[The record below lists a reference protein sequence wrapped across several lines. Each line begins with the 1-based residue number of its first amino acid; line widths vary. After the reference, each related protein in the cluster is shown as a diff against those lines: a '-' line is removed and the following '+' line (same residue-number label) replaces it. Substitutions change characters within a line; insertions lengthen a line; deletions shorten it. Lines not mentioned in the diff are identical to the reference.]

1 MNKAFKRLFFA
12 FFMMALPCVA
22 LSQPT
27 VGTLIGPGGD
37 IINYECLP
45 SGVSVSGSP
54 GSRVTCDFV
63 QVLLTQVLE
72 PSDFE
77 ARMMENLAAVSSDQ
91 AWADELCSQFL
102 EPIAAI
108 VRRANGNALEE
119 TPDLVLPIEIA
130 DRAEFIQSFNLDR
143 EMHTNFF
150 LAGEAFCQQRTDASA
165 REFFA
170 VGMTRETKTCRP
182 MVVRYQQTFVMV
194 SETLWAVESLPEPPC
209 AIVNTSRFIASDDT
223 GFFWDYVAEK
233 RILNPEAEVS
243 TGGLMCGDL
252 DEEAYL
258 YSWQT
263 PPVRVDCEFMD

>member
-1 MNKAFKRLFFA
+1 MNKASGHYFFA
-12 FFMMALPCVA
+12 SFMMGLPCVA

-27 VGTLIGPGGD
+27 VGTLIGPEGH

-45 SGVSVSGSP
+45 SGASVSGSA

-63 QVLLTQVLE
+63 QVLLTHTLE

-77 ARMMENLAAVSSDQ
+77 ARMMDNLAAFSSDQ
-91 AWADELCSQFL
+91 AGADELCSQFL
-102 EPIAAI
+102 EPVAAI
-108 VRRANGNALEE
+108 VRRANGHALED
-119 TPDLVLPIEIA
+119 TPDLVLPTEIG
-130 DRAEFIQSFNLDR
+130 DSAEFIQSFNLDR
-143 EMHTNFF
+143 EFLTSFF
-150 LAGEAFCQQRTDASA
+150 LAGETFCQQRTDTSA

-209 AIVNTSRFIASDDT
+209 AIVNTSRFISSDDT
-223 GFFWDYVAEK
+223 SFLWEYVAEK
-233 RILNPEAEVS
+233 RVLNPEAEVS
-243 TGGLMCGDL
+243 PGGLMCGDL